1 MVRVVS
7 NPDAWFEDQV
17 VVVTGGASGI
27 GAATCRAFAARGA
40 RVAVVDIDGDGAR
53 DVATSIGDRS
63 GHASAHAT
71 DVTDAAAVATMAA
84 EVLDAHGRVDVL
96 VNNAGHWLRV
106 LPFHLSEPSHWDD
119 LYAVNFRQVLLV
131 TRALLPGML
140 SRGRGVVVNVSSIEG
155 VRAYPPDP
163 VYAAA
168 KAALNHFT
176 ASLASAYGRKGI
188 RAVGIAPDITNSA
201 QVPYDDEA
209 QRDPRW
215 SWWAPIG
222 RPGTP
227 DDQADVIVALASEQF
242 RFVTGVVVNTDGGT
256 GVAGGW
262 WWDDARRSFVNRPD
276 GLRAP

>member
-1 MVRVVS
+1 M
-7 NPDAWFEDQV
+7 NAPGGWFDGRV

-27 GAATCRAFAARGA
+27 GAATCRAFAGQGA
-40 RVAVVDIDGDGAR
+40 HVAVVDIDGDRAV
-53 DVATSIGDRS
+53 DLAASIGS
-63 GHASAHAT
+63 QASAHTT
-71 DVTDAAAVATMAA
+71 DVTDADAVAAMATAVLA
-84 EVLDAHGRVDVL
+84 EHERVDVL

-106 LPFHLSEPSHWDD
+106 LPFHLSEPGHWDD
-119 LYAVNFRQVLLV
+119 LLAVNLRQVFLV

-140 SRGRGVVVNVSSIEG
+140 ARGAGVVVNVSSIEG

-168 KAALNHFT
+168 KAAVNHFT
-176 ASLASAYGRKGI
+176 TSMAAAYGRKGV
-188 RAVGIAPDITNSA
+188 RFVGIAPDITGTA
-201 QVPYDDEA
+201 QVVYDDEDR
-209 QRDPRW
+209 RDPRW

-262 WWDDARRSFVNRPD
+262 WWDDARRSFVNRPE
-276 GLRAP
+276 GLRRG